1 MLRLAMV
8 NPRTTYPA
16 VVGALAFFAGAFSTY
31 TTLRWWPVVVGALV
45 HEIANVVAFANTK
58 DAG

>member
-16 VVGALAFFAGAFSTY
+16 LVGALAFFAGAFGTY
-31 TTLRWWPVVVGALV
+31 TTLR
-45 HEIANVVAFANTK
+45 FANTK

>member
-1 MLRLAMV
+1 VDHHALLLITKETTTMLRLAMV

-16 VVGALAFFAGAFSTY
+16 LVGALAFFAGAFGTY
-31 TTLRWWPVVVGALV
+31 TTLR
-45 HEIANVVAFANTK
+45 FANTK